1 MRGKPPVA
9 QSLGPG
15 TRLIPAHAGKTQPHP
30 TASRPCAAHPRAC
43 GENRCE
49 RRSNRVPC
57 GSSPRMR
64 GKPISLFGIPTAIR
78 LIPAHAGKTRVRA
91 LLSRRRGAHPR
102 ACGENRSVSARC
114 LMRSG
119 SSPRMRGKPRVHV
132 TGNLID
138 GLIPAHAGKTR
149 SLNSVNFSNRA
160 HPRACGENCF
170 LVWYSRARAGSS
182 PRMRGK
188 PDRLSVK
195 VATRRLIPAH
205 AGKTEVG
212 IEVVAR
218 ERAHPRACG
227 ENAFTASSCAEMSG
241 SSPRMR
247 GKRFPLGRD

>member
-102 ACGENRSVSARC
+102 ACGENRHTLRDKQTS
-114 LMRSG
+114 MG
-119 SSPRMRGKPRVHV
+119 SSPRMRGKPESTVP
-132 TGNLID
+132 TTLAW
-138 GLIPAHAGKTR
+138 GLIPAHAGKTSR
-149 SLNSVNFSNRA
+149 RLPSPGPLRA
-160 HPRACGENCF
+160 HPRACGENKAG
-170 LVWYSRARAGSS
+170 VPKEAVDEGSS

-188 PDRLSVK
+188 LYL
-195 VATRRLIPAH
+195 ALQGHLLIGLIPAH
-205 AGKTEVG
+205 AGKTQLDSG
-212 IEVVAR
+212 TR
-218 ERAHPRACG
+218 RRTTAHPRACG
-227 ENAFTASSCAEMSG
+227 ENVSRAGNA
-241 SSPRMR
+241 
-247 GKRFPLGRD
+247 